1 VQCPERRSRSW
12 FARTFK
18 VAVAKP
24 NRGFDR
30 QVDGGVVPVGDL
42 RSESPTVNR
51 ESREIEELVCENV
64 QGGGGEAE

>member
-1 VQCPERRSRSW
+1 
-12 FARTFK
+12 

-30 QVDGGVVPVGDL
+30 QVDGGVVPVGDR

-51 ESREIEELVCENV
+51 ESREV
-64 QGGGGEAE
+64 QKFKNSL